1 MHRQLGKSMF
11 CDGGTLWLPKM
22 FFGYISYKSIQIIYQ
37 SILFYIIRSKANMKT
52 SFAVGNNQNYIFFQ
66 QIANLSPHHS
76 PLKVVPELIFRYKST
91 KFHDKKVIK
100 QNLESY
106 YDL

>member
-66 QIANLSPHHS
+66 QIANLSPRHS
-76 PLKVVPELIFRYKST
+76 LLKMVPELIFCYKST